1 MRRSFSKLRL
11 ALVFFLLVTGQG
23 VAEQLRILTSLPPS
37 FYEPFVEAF
46 AQKRSDIEVL
56 VLNKNTNAAID
67 ELLRGNDR
75 LFDLFWSSSPE
86 SFEILKENGLV
97 ARSGIQNEFLIYP
110 FAYSAVGWTQQ
121 TEEQTAQTSDWN
133 YLLSPEASNQ
143 IAFPR
148 PSRSGSAHIVLER
161 FLQVRGWKDGWA
173 YLLEFGA
180 NLYTLTARSFTVLDG
195 VSNGRFKLGVTID
208 FLAHSRADQHLSFTY
223 GSPVMVTTAK
233 IGVLTGGGYMA
244 AAEDFADFVVS
255 DDGQRLL
262 LSPKIARTPFSPKI
276 RAEAFAPHNKVIED
290 ALALTWLKY
299 DDALASSR
307 YWAVNSLFDVFVFE
321 DFERRKS
328 AWQRLRKLRDLQQL
342 ASRDKLEEIRR
353 LLTTMPVGEREVGH
367 EGIATNANA
376 FTALSSEQEASLAK
390 WRTESKTILSKV
402 ERLLDTIEPEEDTSQ

>member
-1 MRRSFSKLRL
+1 MRRSFSILRFGL
-11 ALVFFLLVTGQG
+11 IFFILMTGQG
-23 VAEQLRILTSLPPS
+23 VTEQLRILTSLPPS
-37 FYEPFVEAF
+37 FYEPFVKTF
-46 AQKRSDIEVL
+46 SQNRPDIEVL

-86 SFEILKENGLV
+86 AFEILKENGLV
-97 ARSGIQNEFLIYP
+97 SRSALTNEFLIYP

-208 FLAHSRADQHLSFTY
+208 FLAHSRADQNLTFTY

-233 IGVLTGGGYMA
+233 IGVLTGGGYMS
-244 AAEDFADFVVS
+244 AAEDFAGFVIS

-276 RAEAFAPHNKVIED
+276 RVEAFAPHNKVIED

-328 AWQRLRKLRDLQQL
+328 AWQRLRKLSALEEPSNRDT
-342 ASRDKLEEIRR
+342 LEEIRR
-353 LLTTMPVGEREVGH
+353 LLTTMPVGEREVGR
-367 EGIATNANA
+367 EGIVTNANA
-376 FTALSSEQEASLAK
+376 FTALSSAQETSLKK
-390 WRTESKTILSKV
+390 WRVESQDVLSTV
-402 ERLLDTIEPEEDTSQ
+402 ERLLNSVEPEKVTAQ